1 MPGVRANY
9 GYSFNRFPDR
19 WGSAASAANV
29 PSRMK
34 TPFTTEPGRLEA
46 FSDGVLAVII
56 TIMVLELK
64 PPHGTDLAALRTI
77 IPTFSAYALSFV
89 YIGIYWNN
97 HHHMLRA
104 CRGIDGRAMWMNLYL
119 LFWLSLI
126 PFTTSWLGENLSA
139 PIPTAIYGAVLILS
153 AIAFTTLQRALIA
166 ANVDDTAFAAAVK
179 TDKKGLGTLAIYA
192 LGIAFAFIAPWISDA
207 LYITAA
213 LIWFIPDPR
222 MENVILQ
229 HAGDTQAR
237 D

>member
-1 MPGVRANY
+1 
-9 GYSFNRFPDR
+9 
-19 WGSAASAANV
+19 
-29 PSRMK
+29 MK

-56 TIMVLELK
+56 TIMVLDLK
-64 PPHGTDLAALRTI
+64 PPHGTDLAALRTVF
-77 IPTFSAYALSFV
+77 PTFAAYALSFV

-126 PFTTSWLGENLSA
+126 PFTTSWVGENLAA
-139 PIPTAIYGAVLILS
+139 PVPTATYGAVLILN
-153 AIAFTTLQRALIA
+153 AIAFTALQRALIA
-166 ANVDDTAFAAAVK
+166 ANTNDTAFAQAVK
-179 TDKKGLGTLAIYA
+179 SDVKGLGTLAIYA
-192 LGIAFAFIAPWISDA
+192 LAIGLAFVAPWISDA

-213 LIWFIPDPR
+213 LIWFIPDRR

-229 HAGDTQAR
+229 HAGDAR
-237 D
+237 PEN